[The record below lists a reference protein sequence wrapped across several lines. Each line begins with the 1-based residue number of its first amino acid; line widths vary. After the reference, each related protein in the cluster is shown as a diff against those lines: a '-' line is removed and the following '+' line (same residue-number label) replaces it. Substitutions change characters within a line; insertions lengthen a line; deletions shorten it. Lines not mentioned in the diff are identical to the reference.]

1 MGREE
6 GEADGGWR
14 MADGP
19 PEAGKLDWR
28 MADGPPEAGKL
39 DWRMA
44 DGPPEAGKLGGWSQ
58 DMGNASGSGHG

>member
-1 MGREE
+1 
-6 GEADGGWR
+6 